1 MNFHFNKVVLWLH
14 TGKKRELTF
23 QPNKVNVITGGSN
36 TGKTAVLQIID
47 YCLFASRSKLPES
60 IINENVAWYG
70 INIKINDK
78 NYTICRTALSQGK
91 VTNNYYFSSS
101 GEIPEFP
108 ITNNEELTI
117 KALLETEFSI
127 DRKVAIPFGG
137 KLLKA
142 GAKISLRYFLM
153 FTTLSQDIIANSS
166 VYFDKQDESRYQEA
180 LPRIFD
186 LAVGIDNV
194 ENILAREKKLNI
206 ESEIRKLE
214 KKQAKIDLK
223 MDDFQKELVEVVKRA
238 KELGL
243 VEPDVNMPEAIS
255 NLRKPV
261 DILIDQASERASDK
275 YNILKGEYYRE
286 KRVIRNLKQLKNE
299 YVSYKIALKDVQD
312 SLKPIEYLNQKY
324 SELVKTSIYYEMIS
338 ALETDFASIKSD
350 IKNRTP
356 IDVNIFDLIRERE
369 KVVQEIQN
377 KLNEIPKE
385 NKSFEN
391 DKEKFLF
398 IGETK
403 AKLDIY
409 KASDKQAPDELQAQI
424 EDLQSSLE
432 SLHVMDA
439 SENKAMF
446 VKLLEEIIQIF
457 INFIGNALENYQE
470 YHPVFDYTK
479 KALLLRKPM
488 TDFIENVGSS
498 SNHMFMHLFLFLGL
512 HEAIKR
518 KKAPFVPSYLII
530 DQPSRP
536 YWGEGEKKKEKLDRG
551 DESKIRK
558 AFELLDDFMKR
569 IQIELASE
577 FQMIVFEHVPPST
590 WEGLNHI
597 HLVEEFIS
605 ENALIPEKLLNR

>member
-1 MNFHFNKVVLWLH
+1 MNFHFKKIILWLH
-14 TGKKRELTF
+14 SGEKRELIF

-36 TGKTAVLQIID
+36 TGKTAIMQIID

-70 INIKINDK
+70 INIQINEK
-78 NYTICRTALSQGK
+78 NYTICRTALSKGK
-91 VTNNYYFSSS
+91 ATHNYFFSSS

-108 ITNNEELTI
+108 KANNEERTV

-127 DRKVAIPFGG
+127 DRKIAIPFGG
-137 KLLKA
+137 KMLKA
-142 GAKISLRYFLM
+142 GSKISLRYFLL
-153 FTTLSQDIIANSS
+153 FTTISQDIIANSR

-186 LAVGIDNV
+186 LAVGIDSV
-194 ENILAREKKLNI
+194 ENILAREKKLSI
-206 ESEIRKLE
+206 ESEIRKFE
-214 KKQAKIDLK
+214 RKQDRIDSKK
-223 MDDFQKELVEVVKRA
+223 DDFQKELVGVVKRA
-238 KELGL
+238 KEFGL
-243 VEPDVNMPEAIS
+243 LEPDTNIPEAIS
-255 NLRKPV
+255 NLRKPI
-261 DILIDQASERASDK
+261 DTLIDQATDRASDR
-275 YNILKGEYYRE
+275 YNKLKGEYYRQ

-299 YVSYKIALKDVQD
+299 YVSYKVALKDVQD

-324 SELVKTSIYYEMIS
+324 SELIKTSIYYEVIS
-338 ALETDFASIKSD
+338 TLEADFTSIKSD

-356 IDVNIFDLIRERE
+356 IDVNIFDLIREIE
-369 KVVQEIQN
+369 KSVQEIQN

-398 IGETK
+398 LGETK
-403 AKLDIY
+403 AKLEIY
-409 KASDKQAPDELQAQI
+409 KASDKQAPDEIQAQL
-424 EDLQSSLE
+424 EALQSSLD
-432 SLHVMDA
+432 SLHVMDTT
-439 SENKAMF
+439 ENKAMF
-446 VKLLEEIIQIF
+446 VKLLEEIIQIY
-457 INFIGNALENYQE
+457 INFAGDVLENYQK
-470 YHPVFDYTK
+470 YYPVFDYTQ
-479 KALLLRKPM
+479 KALLLRRPM

-512 HEAIKR
+512 HESIKR
-518 KKAPFVPSYLII
+518 KMTPFVPSYLII

-551 DESKIRK
+551 DESKIRR
-558 AFELLDDFMKR
+558 AFELLNDFIER
-569 IQIELASE
+569 IQRKLTSE

-597 HLVEEFIS
+597 HLVEEFVG

>member
-1 MNFHFNKVVLWLH
+1 MNFHFNKIILWLH
-14 TGKKRELTF
+14 SGEKRELIF

-36 TGKTAVLQIID
+36 TGKTAIMQIID

-70 INIKINDK
+70 INIQINEK
-78 NYTICRTALSQGK
+78 KYTICRTALLQGK
-91 VTNNYYFSSS
+91 VTHNYFFSSS
-101 GEIPEFP
+101 GEIPKFP
-108 ITNNEELTI
+108 KANNEESTV
-117 KALLETEFSI
+117 KTLLETEFSI
-127 DRKVAIPFGG
+127 DRKTAIPFGG
-137 KLLKA
+137 KMLKA

-153 FTTLSQDIIANSS
+153 FTTISQDIIANSS
-166 VYFDKQDESRYQEA
+166 VYFDKQDEPRYREA

-186 LAVGIDNV
+186 LAVGIDSV
-194 ENILAREKKLNI
+194 ENILAREKKMHI

-214 KKQAKIDLK
+214 RMQARIDLK
-223 MDDFQKELVEVVKRA
+223 KDDFQKELVDVVKRA

-243 VEPDVNMPEAIS
+243 VEPDTNMPEAIS
-255 NLRKPV
+255 SLRQPV
-261 DILIDQASERASDK
+261 DALTVDTTDRATEK
-275 YNILKGEYYRE
+275 YNKLKGEYYRR

-299 YVSYKIALKDVQD
+299 YVSYKVALKNVQD

-324 SELVKTSIYYEMIS
+324 SELIKTSIYYEIIS
-338 ALETDFASIKSD
+338 ALEADFASIKSD

-356 IDVNIFDLIRERE
+356 IDMNIFDLIREHE
-369 KVVQEIQN
+369 KAIQEIQN
-377 KLNEIPKE
+377 ELNEMPKE
-385 NKSFEN
+385 QKSFESE
-391 DKEKFLF
+391 KEKYLFL
-398 IGETK
+398 GETK

-409 KASDKQAPDELQAQI
+409 KASDKQAPDEIQAQL
-424 EDLQSSLE
+424 EDLQLKLD

-439 SENKAMF
+439 TENKAMF
-446 VKLLEEIIQIF
+446 VKLIEEIIQVY
-457 INFIGNALENYQE
+457 INFVGDVLENYQE

-479 KALLLRKPM
+479 KSLLLRKPL

-551 DESKIRK
+551 DESKIRR
-558 AFELLDDFMKR
+558 AFELLNDFLER
-569 IQIELASE
+569 IQIQLTSE
-577 FQMIVFEHVPPST
+577 FQVIVFEHVPPST
-590 WEGLNHI
+590 WEGLSHI
-597 HLVEEFIS
+597 HLVEEFVGK
-605 ENALIPEKLLNR
+605 NALIPEEMLNR

>member
-1 MNFHFNKVVLWLH
+1 MNFHFNKVILWLH
-14 TGKKRELTF
+14 SGEKREFVF

-36 TGKTAVLQIID
+36 TGKTAIMQIVD

-70 INIKINDK
+70 INIQINEK
-78 NYTICRTALSQGK
+78 HYTICRTALSQGK
-91 VTNNYYFSSS
+91 ATHNYYFSSS

-108 ITNNEELTI
+108 KANNKELTV
-117 KALLETEFSI
+117 KSLLETEFSI
-127 DRKVAIPFGG
+127 DRKIEIPFGG
-137 KLLKA
+137 KMLKA

-153 FTTLSQDIIANSS
+153 FTTISQDIIANSS

-186 LAVGIDNV
+186 LAVGIDSV

-206 ESEIRKLE
+206 ESEIRRLGR
-214 KKQAKIDLK
+214 KQDRIDLK
-223 MDDFQKELVEVVKRA
+223 KDDFQKELVDVVKRA

-243 VEPDVNMPEAIS
+243 VEPGTNMPEAIS
-255 NLRKPV
+255 NLKKPV
-261 DILIDQASERASDK
+261 DTLIDQATDSASDK
-275 YNILKGEYYRE
+275 YNKLKGEYYRQ

-324 SELVKTSIYYEMIS
+324 TELIKTSIYYEVIS
-338 ALETDFASIKSD
+338 ALEADFTSIKSD

-356 IDVNIFDLIRERE
+356 IDVNIFDLIREQE
-369 KVVQEIQN
+369 KAVQEIQN
-377 KLNEIPKE
+377 KLNKIPKE

-391 DKEKFLF
+391 DKEKFFFL
-398 IGETK
+398 GETK

-409 KASDKQAPDELQAQI
+409 KASDKQAPGEIQAQL
-424 EDLQSSLE
+424 EALQSSLD
-432 SLHVMDA
+432 SLHVMDPT
-439 SENKAMF
+439 ENKAMF
-446 VKLLEEIIQIF
+446 VKLLEETIQIY
-457 INFIGNALENYQE
+457 INFAGDVLENYQE
-470 YHPVFDYTK
+470 FHPVFDYTQ

-512 HEAIKR
+512 HETIKR

-551 DESKIRK
+551 DESKIRR
-558 AFELLDDFMKR
+558 AFELLNDFMER
-569 IQIELASE
+569 IQIKLASE

-590 WEGLNHI
+590 WEGLKHI
-597 HLVEEFIS
+597 HLVEEFVG